1 MASTRGCHETTAGLD
16 CVQHLS
22 GLLLAVVQRSHRL
35 EVQRPAR
42 LSVPHPITTVSRGQI
57 SLLTMRADALPALV
71 TTSRFPRILARL
83 SLIAIGLS
91 ISFST
96 GVSAAEVSK
105 PVAPMRLEA
114 RVNGERWTGDLDGI
128 AKRRILRILVVPSAL
143 GFYFNG
149 TEMQGAMFEL
159 GLELEKELNRKLKTG
174 KLRIY
179 VVFIPVAREE
189 MISKLAAG
197 YADIAGTFAEREHT
211 AQVDYTEPLIADAE
225 GIVVTGP
232 AAPAITRL
240 EDLSGHEIYV
250 HENTAIWDKLA
261 ELNEQLRKADK
272 RPVELIAAD
281 HNLLDDDIAQA
292 VNAGLVP
299 ASVMYDK
306 IADAWSK
313 VLPHFTVHHDV
324 VLLKGPLC
332 WAVQRNT
339 PRLKAA
345 INDFIKSHRLG
356 TLYGNTIMRRYIQ
369 ETKWV
374 TEATSREDLK
384 RFNEMMKLFQ
394 TYGAQ
399 YSYPYLMLAAQAYRE
414 SRLNQGLRSRAGA
427 VGVMQIKPSVAA
439 QSPINIRGVNRL
451 ERNIEAGAK
460 YMRFIETQYFESE
473 PMDNVT
479 KSLFA
484 SASYNAGPAKIQTL
498 RKEAAQHGYN
508 PNLWFN
514 NVEIIASV
522 EIGRET
528 VQYVSDIYIYY
539 LAYKMVIERQ
549 AMSTRIEQKIEAN
562 KTSGL

>member
-1 MASTRGCHETTAGLD
+1 
-16 CVQHLS
+16 
-22 GLLLAVVQRSHRL
+22 
-35 EVQRPAR
+35 
-42 LSVPHPITTVSRGQI
+42 
-57 SLLTMRADALPALV
+57 MRTDTLPALV

-211 AQVDYTEPLIADAE
+211 AQVDYTEPLVADAE